1 MDYYKESMKLHIE
14 NCGKVEMRSKVPLR
28 NREDLSIAYTPGV
41 AEPCRAIENEP
52 DRVYQLTSKAN
63 TVAVVTDGSAVLG
76 LGNIGASAAIPVMEG
91 KCVLFKEFGKI
102 DAVPICIQTQDN
114 DEIIETVK
122 NIAPVFGGINIEDV
136 AAPRC
141 FEIERRL
148 KEMLDIPVFHDD
160 QHGTAIVVAAAVINT
175 SRLFEKAVSELK
187 IVING
192 AGAAGTAIAELLM
205 QIGVKDILVCD
216 KEGIIRV
223 SDERFTPEMQ
233 ELAKLVNPN
242 GFAGCLKDALVGGNV
257 FIGVSAPGILTSEMV
272 RSMDKDSAVFAM
284 ANPEPEIM
292 PDIAKTA
299 GARVVGTGRSDF
311 SNQINNVLV
320 FPGIFRGAL
329 DSRAE
334 EITEEMKVAAAYGLA
349 NIISEDELEEDYIIP
364 DAFDPRVCGA
374 VADAVYSAAME
385 KRK

>member
-1 MDYYKESMKLHIE
+1 M
-14 NCGKVEMRSKVPLR
+14 
-28 NREDLSIAYTPGV
+28 
-41 AEPCRAIENEP
+41 
-52 DRVYQLTSKAN
+52 
-63 TVAVVTDGSAVLG
+63 
-76 LGNIGASAAIPVMEG
+76 
-91 KCVLFKEFGKI
+91 
-102 DAVPICIQTQDN
+102 
-114 DEIIETVK
+114 
-122 NIAPVFGGINIEDV
+122 
-136 AAPRC
+136 
-141 FEIERRL
+141 
-148 KEMLDIPVFHDD
+148 
-160 QHGTAIVVAAAVINT
+160 AAAVINT

>member
-1 MDYYKESMKLHIE
+1 
-14 NCGKVEMRSKVPLR
+14 
-28 NREDLSIAYTPGV
+28 
-41 AEPCRAIENEP
+41 
-52 DRVYQLTSKAN
+52 
-63 TVAVVTDGSAVLG
+63 
-76 LGNIGASAAIPVMEG
+76 
-91 KCVLFKEFGKI
+91 
-102 DAVPICIQTQDN
+102 
-114 DEIIETVK
+114 
-122 NIAPVFGGINIEDV
+122 
-136 AAPRC
+136 
-141 FEIERRL
+141 
-148 KEMLDIPVFHDD
+148 
-160 QHGTAIVVAAAVINT
+160 
-175 SRLFEKAVSELK
+175 
-187 IVING
+187 
-192 AGAAGTAIAELLM
+192 
-205 QIGVKDILVCD
+205 
-216 KEGIIRV
+216 
-223 SDERFTPEMQ
+223 MQ

-364 DAFDPRVCGA
+364 DAFDPRICGA